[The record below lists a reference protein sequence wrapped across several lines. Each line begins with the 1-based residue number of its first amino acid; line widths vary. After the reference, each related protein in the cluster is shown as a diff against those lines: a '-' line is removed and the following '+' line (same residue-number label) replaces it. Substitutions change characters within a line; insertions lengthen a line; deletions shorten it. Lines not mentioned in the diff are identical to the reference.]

1 MRPSELLA
9 ALRGEVLDACAREG
23 VSNVRVFGS
32 VARGADHED
41 SDIDLL
47 VTFPP
52 ETGLFKLYRLEEELT
67 RILTVP
73 VDLVGDEGEGR
84 VLERALAE
92 AVKV

>member
-1 MRPSELLA
+1 M
-9 ALRGEVLDACAREG
+9 
-23 VSNVRVFGS
+23 SNVRVFGS